1 MTRPWQQTFFLL
13 LHAGMLSLVPGV
25 AFAAEGQG
33 TEAWEAIFINWFPMI
48 VLIGVWIYFMK
59 QMRGKGSPWNMEQ
72 TNQHL
77 EKIEQSL
84 ERIARALEKK

>member
-25 AFAAEGQG
+25 AFAAEGQE

-59 QMRGKGSPWNMEQ
+59 
-72 TNQHL
+72 
-77 EKIEQSL
+77 
-84 ERIARALEKK
+84 